1 MQMNGV
7 SLLGWLHAAACVIAL
22 LIGAHQLVAPKGTP
36 KHRRLGRWYFYA
48 MLVVTLSVFGI
59 FHFDVIPSRPPLVGP
74 NVFGIFHWEAVLT
87 LLMLLIGFYAASRQ
101 KRAIWAYLHP
111 FSMLFTYYMLVGGLI
126 NELFV
131 RVDVLHAF
139 AIAQSRGARN
149 IAASP
154 VVGMTQFAAMVLF
167 LLLVTIFLVKVAR
180 YRRGARLSGVAAE

>member
-7 SLLGWLHAAACVIAL
+7 TLLGWLHAAACVIAL
-22 LIGAHQLVAPKGTP
+22 LAGAFQLIGPKGTP

-48 MLVVTLSVFGI
+48 MLFATVSVFGI
-59 FHFDVIPSRPPLVGP
+59 FHFDLIPSTPPVAGP
-74 NVFGIFHWEAVLT
+74 GVFGIFHWEAVVT
-87 LLMLLIGFYAASRQ
+87 LSVLLIGFYAASRQ

-139 AIAQSRGARN
+139 AITQSRGVRN

-154 VVGMTQFAAMVLF
+154 VVGLTQFAAMVLF
-167 LLLVTIFLVKVAR
+167 LLLVTTFLVKVAR
-180 YRRGARLSGVAAE
+180 YRRRARLPAVAAE